1 MKSLID
7 IVPDDWDT
15 EKIKSF
21 STTYSGG
28 TPSSGID
35 EYYLG
40 DIPWVKSSELKEKY
54 ILQTEEHIT
63 EKAIKESSARYVEP
77 ETILFALYG
86 ATAGDCAILKIR
98 ATVNQA
104 VLAIPIDDDKID
116 RDFLFYA
123 IKRKTGNLIAI
134 SQGGGQPNLSKGIV
148 DKVPISF
155 PKNTKEQQKI
165 ASILTKVDEAIQTV
179 KNTIEKAERLK
190 KALMQNLIT
199 GKLKPEGTWRSE
211 DEFYEDEKFGKYPKD
226 WSFGRFKEFAVLQR
240 GKDLTDNEV
249 VPGPYPVVKSNGIQI
264 YHNAYFVEPPGV
276 VTGRSGTIGKVFYID
291 DKFWA
296 HNTSLYI
303 KDFKGNNEKY
313 IYYLILR
320 MKFNQY
326 YAGTTVPTLNRN
338 DIHKVRVA
346 IPKTVD
352 EQTDIVKKIDSVQDI
367 PNNKNLKIQKLKRLK
382 KALMQNLLTGKVR
395 VKLNEPIKEKT
406 E

>member
-28 TPSSGID
+28 TPSREID

-63 EKAIKESSARYVEP
+63 EKAIKESSARYAEP

-98 ATVNQA
+98 ATINQA

-165 ASILTKVDEAIQTV
+165 ATILTKVDAAIQAV

-190 KALMQNLIT
+190 KALMQNLLT
-199 GKLKPEGTWRSE
+199 GKLKPDGTWRRD
-211 DEFYEDEKFGKYPKD
+211 DEFCEDEKFGKYPKD
-226 WSFGRFKEFAVLQR
+226 WQLKKWGELISLEYGKSINGDKEGDIPVYGTNGQIGFTSKPLYTDAGIIVGRKGAYREIHYSSKPFWVIDTAFYVKPKIEFNMKWAFYALKR
-240 GKDLTDNEV
+240 INLNCFD
-249 VPGPYPVVKSNGIQI
+249 
-264 YHNAYFVEPPGV
+264 
-276 VTGRSGTIGKVFYID
+276 SG
-291 DKFWA
+291 
-296 HNTSLYI
+296 S
-303 KDFKGNNEKY
+303 
-313 IYYLILR
+313 
-320 MKFNQY
+320 
-326 YAGTTVPTLNRN
+326 
-338 DIHKVRVA
+338 A
-346 IPKTVD
+346 IPSTNKKDVYFNRVIVPKRD
-352 EQTDIVKKIDSVQDI
+352 EQNEIVNCIDNIVTTIDH
-367 PNNKNLKIQKLKRLK
+367 KRLKIQKLERLK

-395 VKLNEPIKEKT
+395 VKMSEP
-406 E
+406 